1 MPRTPSSRF
10 VALLRAINVGG
21 HVVKMEALRKHFT
34 RLGLANVETFIASG
48 NVLFDAP
55 GAKAL
60 DLEEQIAMELERQL
74 GYAVA
79 TFVRSPAEMDSIVKH
94 EPFTS
99 AAFDFTKHSL
109 YIGFLGAKPKPET
122 VRSVVALKTP
132 VDEFHI
138 HGKELYWGCRAARW
152 TDSAVSGGA
161 LERAVGT
168 PMTMRNVTTVRKL
181 AAKLCS

>member
-34 RLGLANVETFIASG
+34 RLGLANV
-48 NVLFDAP
+48 
-55 GAKAL
+55 
-60 DLEEQIAMELERQL
+60 
-74 GYAVA
+74 
-79 TFVRSPAEMDSIVKH
+79 

-168 PMTMRNVTTVRKL
+168 PMTMRNVTT
-181 AAKLCS
+181 

>member
-1 MPRTPSSRF
+1 MSRTPSSRF

-34 RLGLANVETFIASG
+34 RLGFTNVETFIASG

-55 GAKAL
+55 GSKAL

-74 GYAVA
+74 GYPVA
-79 TFVRSPAEMDSIVKH
+79 TFIRSPAELASVVER
-94 EPFTS
+94 EPFTP

-161 LERAVGT
+161 LERAIGT

>member
-21 HVVKMEALRKHFT
+21 HVVKMEVLRKHFT
-34 RLGLANVETFIASG
+34 RLGFGNVETFIASG

-55 GAKAL
+55 GAKPL
-60 DLEEQIAMELERQL
+60 DLEKQIAMELERQL
-74 GYAVA
+74 GYPVA
-79 TFVRSPAEMDSIVKH
+79 TFVRSSAEMTAVVSH
-94 EPFTS
+94 EPFAPS
-99 AAFDFTKHSL
+99 AFDFTKHSL

-122 VRSVVALKTP
+122 VRNVIALKTP
-132 VDEFHI
+132 VDEFHM

-161 LERAVGT
+161 LERAIGT

-181 AAKLCS
+181 AAKLSS

>member
-34 RLGLANVETFIASG
+34 RLGFANVETFIASG

-168 PMTMRNVTTVRKL
+168 PMTMRNVTTVGKL

>member
-168 PMTMRNVTTVRKL
+168 PMTMRNVTTVGKL

>member
-168 PMTMRNVTTVRKL
+168 PMTMRNVRTVRKL